1 MEIEIQDFTS
11 NSLSETLRRTWD
23 TNILQLL
30 DMTEEELSYSV
41 ERLFT
46 LAHIKGSWK
55 IIWWVACKYRPALD
69 RRIEPDFYI
78 DSIRVSG
85 DLKGNGIWRQLVED
99 VFRRIKERVDTV
111 SMSIEPEDEEKR
123 ERWGSF
129 LRREAIKTKL
139 KLKECWY

>member
-1 MEIEIQDFTS
+1 M
-11 NSLSETLRRTWD
+11 
-23 TNILQLL
+23 
-30 DMTEEELSYSV
+30 
-41 ERLFT
+41 
-46 LAHIKGSWK
+46 
-55 IIWWVACKYRPALD
+55 
-69 RRIEPDFYI
+69 
-78 DSIRVSG
+78 
-85 DLKGNGIWRQLVED
+85 ED